1 MKDNTATA
9 TPVPRPDYR
18 LLDAFI
24 GKWNTTGNMKVC
36 EGKPDIAIDGTDIY
50 EWLPGGFFILH
61 TVNVLMG
68 TEKKVSIEVI
78 GFDAATNSYFMHSY
92 DNQGESGVMQASE
105 HQGTWKFTSDSLRF
119 TGTFSEDRNTIS
131 GIWESSGDD
140 GWELLMDV
148 KLTRAE

>member
-1 MKDNTATA
+1 MKDNTRTSA
-9 TPVPRPDYR
+9 PVPGPAYR
-18 LLDAFI
+18 LFEPFI
-24 GKWNTTGNMKVC
+24 GKWNTTGNMKAGK
-36 EGKPDIAIDGTDIY
+36 GKPDIAIDGTDIY
-50 EWLPGGFFILH
+50 EWLPGRFFILH

-68 TEKKVSIEVI
+68 AERKESIEVI
-78 GFDAATNSYFMHSY
+78 GFDAAKNSYFMHSY

-119 TGTFSEDRNTIS
+119 TGTFSEDHNTIS

-140 GWELLMDV
+140 GWELLMNV